1 MKPTDEPGSLAPH
14 TMPGQA
20 STGLVAHP
28 LSSGR
33 QLRITP
39 GDDWQGE
46 HLEVVSPEGDV
57 EVEIL
62 LTREGPVVRVRAGSL
77 RMSSA
82 SSIQLEAAGAVEI
95 RAEEL
100 RVRTQK
106 SVHLDGETILL
117 NCADTPPAPAQLP
130 HTHAP
135 DCGHG

>member
-46 HLEVVSPEGDV
+46 HLEVVSPEG

-62 LTREGPVVRVRAGSL
+62 LTREGPVVRVRSRLAADAFG
-77 RMSSA
+77 
-82 SSIQLEAAGAVEI
+82 QLYAA
-95 RAEEL
+95 
-100 RVRTQK
+100 
-106 SVHLDGETILL
+106 
-117 NCADTPPAPAQLP
+117 
-130 HTHAP
+130 
-135 DCGHG
+135 